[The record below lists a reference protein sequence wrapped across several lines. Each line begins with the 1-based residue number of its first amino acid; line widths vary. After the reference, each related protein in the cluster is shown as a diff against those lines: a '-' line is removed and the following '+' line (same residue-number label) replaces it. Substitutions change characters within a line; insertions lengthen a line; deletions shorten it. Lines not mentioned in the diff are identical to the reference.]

1 MKQLNK
7 TILLLIINILLLL
20 SFVYFKEKS
29 LIITAIVLLLTTIYL
44 IKKYKFKKESFNKEK
59 NYFYLVLASSLAFL
73 ILFYLI
79 SLKTGYSINYSVFY
93 KNYLRKLTIIL
104 TIFIIVLTEIIRYI
118 NSYILTD
125 KENKTKALLLILF
138 ILIDIIISNKAYGYY
153 SFSQIYTFITVVLL
167 QSIMKN
173 TFLNYLVKESG
184 IKSCLIYRVIID
196 MYIFVIPILPS
207 INSFLEGVLFMLYPY
222 FLYEL
227 IEILMVKK
235 LPKMSEYKKSKKKLN
250 DYVIVI
256 IFIGLVYLISCQ
268 FTYNMIAI
276 GTESMTGTINKGD
289 AIIYKKYKNQKL
301 SKGDIIVFKKNGTL
315 IIHRII
321 KINYGEFENTYITK
335 GDYNKEKDD
344 WVIYEEDIEGVKELT
359 IKYIGIPSVLLSELM
374 Q

>member
-20 SFVYFKEKS
+20 SFIYFKEKS
-29 LIITAIVLLLTTIYL
+29 LIITTILLLLTTIYL

-73 ILFYLI
+73 IIFYLI
-79 SLKTGYSINYSVFY
+79 SIKAGFSLNYSVFY
-93 KNYLRKLTIIL
+93 KNYLSKTTIIL
-104 TIFIIVLTEIIRYI
+104 TILIIVLTEIIRYI
-118 NSYILTD
+118 SSYTLTNKD
-125 KENKTKALLLILF
+125 KKEKFLLLILF
-138 ILIDIIISNKAYGYY
+138 IMIDVIISKKAYNYY
-153 SFSQIYTFITVVLL
+153 SFSQIYMFITVVLL
-167 QSIMKN
+167 QSFMKN

-184 IKSCLIYRVIID
+184 FKSCILYRVIID
-196 MYIFVIPILPS
+196 MYVFIVPILPS
-207 INSFLEGVLFMLYPY
+207 INSFLEGVLFMIYPY

-227 IEILMVKK
+227 VEKLIVKR
-235 LPKMSEYKKSKKKLN
+235 LPKMSEYRKNKKKLS
-250 DYVIVI
+250 DYAIVI

-344 WVIYEEDIEGVKELT
+344 WVVYEEDIEGIKKLT